1 MLSNKHIAFV
11 AATVDHIQVTEPP
24 AGLPAALAE
33 WTDFDVAA
41 FELGRA
47 LGIFTAEDSFASV
60 KGALWSNSPLGVALY
75 ETLRVLVAGGILE
88 DKPEDDTIFR
98 WSTTQPGRRPA

>member
-1 MLSNKHIAFV
+1 M
-11 AATVDHIQVTEPP
+11 TEPT
-24 AGLPAALAE
+24 ASLPATLAD

-47 LGIFTAEDSFASV
+47 LGVFTAADSFQSV
-60 KGALWSNSPLGVALY
+60 KGMFWSNSPLGTALH

-88 DKPEDDTIFR
+88 DKPDDDTIFR
-98 WSTTQPGRRPA
+98 WNQTQPGRRPV

>member
-1 MLSNKHIAFV
+1 M
-11 AATVDHIQVTEPP
+11 TEPT
-24 AGLPAALAE
+24 ASLPAALAD

-47 LGIFTAEDSFASV
+47 LGIFTEADSFSRV
-60 KGALWSNSPLGVALY
+60 KGVFWSNSPLGIALY

-88 DKPEDDTIFR
+88 EKPDDDGIFR
-98 WSTTQPGRRPA
+98 WSQTQPGRQPV